1 MDDVHIGRR
10 TEECIFATHLGG
22 QLPDFSSQIV
32 VHCSVLLGEVAE
44 EDRVWLYTLQRDEGG
59 DELLG
64 DDAAT
69 FLTHGDLDVCDT
81 IKVVSGIDEKDGVRR
96 ASLGADP
103 LQLLTVVVANE
114 QEVNAH
120 TLVRQRTASILEV
133 IGVVVLQ
140 PGVHQH
146 YKEVG
151 LLALLD
157 EGYPVCS
164 RGEDIVKVQAFPEM
178 GRYPLRDGRRREA

>member
-1 MDDVHIGRR
+1 M
-10 TEECIFATHLGG
+10 
-22 QLPDFSSQIV
+22 
-32 VHCSVLLGEVAE
+32 AE
-44 EDRVWLYTLQRDEGG
+44 EDRVRLYTLQRDEGG

-69 FLTHGDLDVCDT
+69 FLAHSDLDVRDT
-81 IKVVSGIDEKDGVRR
+81 IEMVRGIDEEDGVLR

-103 LQLLTVVVANE
+103 LQLLTVVVADE

-120 TLVRQRTASILEV
+120 TLIRQRTASILEV

-140 PGVHQH
+140 PRVHQH
-146 YKEVG
+146 YKEIG
-151 LLALLD
+151 LLTLLN
-157 EGYPVCS
+157 ERYPVRS
-164 RGEDIVKVQAFPEM
+164 RGEDIVEVQAFPEV